1 MKWLFFVLLFLI
13 GLPISARAET
23 FFLTDLSRQTIKLY
37 FEGSNLDK
45 SSIRTLLKEKMPKEY
60 GRAAGVFVTLSSAG
74 QTRACWGSLYPT
86 HSTIAESTVYTTIDA
101 LRKDYRYRPIGH
113 GEWKD
118 LKPQVT
124 VIEKIE
130 PIVSIKSQNPL
141 RDGLVLKSGSKSA
154 VLLPGEVSD
163 AYYQLI
169 KCKLKAGV
177 HKGEPYQLY
186 KIKAKI
192 YE

>member
-1 MKWLFFVLLFLI
+1 MKKLSFLLLI
-13 GLPISARAET
+13 LLLVTPSAKAET
-23 FFLTDLSRQTIKLY
+23 FSLVTLARKTIQAY
-37 FEGSNLDK
+37 FEGSFNNSTIK
-45 SSIRTLLKEKMPKEY
+45 ALLSEKVPKQY
-60 GRAAGVFVTLSSAG
+60 SKAAGVFVTLSSAG

-86 HSTIAESTVYTTIDA
+86 HSSIAESTVYTTIDA
-101 LRKDYRYRPIGH
+101 IKKDYRYKPISS
-113 GEWKD
+113 GEWKN

-124 VIEKIE
+124 VIEELE
-130 PIVSIKSQNPL
+130 PIVSIRSQNAL
-141 RDGLVLKSGSKSA
+141 RDGLVLKAGYKSA

-163 AYYQLI
+163 AYYQLV

-186 KIKAKI
+186 RIKAAI